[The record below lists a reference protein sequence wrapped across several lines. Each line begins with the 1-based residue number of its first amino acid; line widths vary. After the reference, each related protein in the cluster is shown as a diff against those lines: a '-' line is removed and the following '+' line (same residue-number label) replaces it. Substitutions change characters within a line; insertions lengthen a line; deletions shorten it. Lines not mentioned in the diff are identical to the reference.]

1 MPIYAV
7 DEHELMQEESTLRE
21 GDAEIQ
27 DGTLYLTDKRLI
39 YEKKGKRGFV
49 RATPAKTYM
58 DVPLY
63 ELKNISMSVPMIK
76 IFTKK
81 YLTVE
86 FEFEGVVKKYEFLLS
101 DPKKW
106 HDEIVR
112 WISDARRHRDE
123 DEKKRMDE
131 SHRREVEMANAKS
144 SKTHIGMAYF
154 GKEPPDVR
162 PKNVKAE
169 EGDESESGTKQAL
182 KEPNYV
188 PLLCESCGAEIS
200 PEMKFCPNCG
210 TKVSQSTTP
219 P

>member
-7 DEHELMQEESTLRE
+7 DEHELIQEDSTLRE

-39 YEKKGKRGFV
+39 YEKKGKRGFFK
-49 RATPAKTYM
+49 ASPAKTYM

-63 ELKNISMSVPMIK
+63 ELKNVSTSVPMIK

-86 FEFEGVVKKYEFLLS
+86 FELEGATKKYDFLLD

-106 HDEIVR
+106 HDEIRR
-112 WISDARRHRDE
+112 WVSDARRHKDE
-123 DEKKRMDE
+123 EDQKREDLT
-131 SHRREVEMANAKS
+131 HRREVEMANAKS

-154 GKEPPDVR
+154 GKEPPVSKPENIVVDQ
-162 PKNVKAE
+162 E
-169 EGDESESGTKQAL
+169 EGAATQKQKL
-182 KEPNYV
+182 KGPNYI
-188 PLLCESCGAEIS
+188 PLLCETCGEELK

-210 TKVSQSTTP
+210 AKVNH
-219 P
+219 

>member
-39 YEKKGKRGFV
+39 YEKKGKRGLLH
-49 RATPAKTYM
+49 ASASKTYM

-63 ELKNISMSVPMIK
+63 ELKNISASVPMIK
-76 IFTKK
+76 VFTKK

-86 FEFEGVVKKYEFLLS
+86 FDEDGANRKYEFLLS
-101 DPKKW
+101 DPRKW

-112 WISDARRHRDE
+112 WIADARRHFEEDRKKTDDE
-123 DEKKRMDE
+123 A
-131 SHRREVEMANAKS
+131 HRREVELANAKS

-154 GKEPPDVR
+154 GKDQGAQGK
-162 PKNVKAE
+162 PKVV
-169 EGDESESGTKQAL
+169 ESEQEGNKPEQKKSL
-182 KEPNYV
+182 KEPTYIS
-188 PLLCESCGAEIS
+188 LLCETCGTELK
-200 PEMKFCPNCG
+200 PDMKFCPNCG
-210 TKVSQSTTP
+210 AKISH
-219 P
+219 

>member
-7 DEHELMQEESTLRE
+7 DEHELMQEESILKD

-39 YEKKGKRGFV
+39 YEKKGKRGLLK
-49 RATPAKTYM
+49 ASPAKTYM

-63 ELKNISMSVPMIK
+63 EFKNISTSVPMIK

-86 FEFEGVVKKYEFLLS
+86 FDADGAPKKYEFLLS
-101 DPKKW
+101 DPTKW

-112 WISDARRHRDE
+112 WISDARRHHDDDAKKQDE
-123 DEKKRMDE
+123 E
-131 SHRREVEMANAKS
+131 SHRREVELANAKS

-154 GKEPPDVR
+154 GKEPNISNKPTVITSDEEEDVPA
-162 PKNVKAE
+162 PKK
-169 EGDESESGTKQAL
+169 KAL
-182 KEPNYV
+182 KEPNYI
-188 PLLCESCGAEIS
+188 PLLCETCGTELK
-200 PEMKFCPNCG
+200 PDMKFCPNCG
-210 TKVSQSTTP
+210 AKVSH
-219 P
+219 